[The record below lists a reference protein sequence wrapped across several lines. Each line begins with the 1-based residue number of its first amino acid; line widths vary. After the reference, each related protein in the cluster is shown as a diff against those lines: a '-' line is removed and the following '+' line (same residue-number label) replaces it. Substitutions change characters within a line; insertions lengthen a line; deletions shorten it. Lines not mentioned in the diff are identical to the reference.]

1 MVPSLV
7 PGESEW
13 KLVWADEFDG
23 SELDRTKWDYRLE
36 MMHRRHKTWTDDAVY
51 LDGCSN
57 AVFRIYER
65 DGEVLSSHLQTGSNF
80 MDPPAQEEC
89 TADGMTWAGL
99 PPSGSSGFS
108 TASATTNAGA
118 ACSAIRA
125 GGAPSGSKAPPS
137 DVALNRHLPV
147 WKWTSW
153 SPLSQVK

>member
-1 MVPSLV
+1 MREFQVQEHVPSLV

-65 DGEVLSSHLQTGSNF
+65 DGEVLSYHLQTGSNF

-89 TADGMTWAGL
+89 TADGMTWPVAPFREQRFLHGFGYYECRCRLQRHKGL
-99 PPSGSSGFS
+99 VE
-108 TASATTNAGA
+108 
-118 ACSAIRA
+118 RLL
-125 GGAPSGSKAPPS
+125 APKPHHRMQP
-137 DVALNRHLPV
+137 
-147 WKWTSW
+147 
-153 SPLSQVK
+153 